1 MVLAHEA
8 DLVDELAQHLDD
20 QYNELRARGRSDDEA
35 RLQLASQLTD
45 EFLRRSRQLA
55 PSAPRSASHPLGA
68 RGVVAYNVNRRTH
81 EIGVRVALGVRSS
94 DMLWLITARRSH
106 SPPLAS

>member
-1 MVLAHEA
+1 MVPAHEA

-45 EFLRRSRQLA
+45 EFLRAAADSCRRARHAPLHILSELA
-55 PSAPRSASHPLGA
+55 AWWPTTSTGVPRDRRAHGA
-68 RGVVAYNVNRRTH
+68 RCSL
-81 EIGVRVALGVRSS
+81 E
-94 DMLWLITARRSH
+94 
-106 SPPLAS
+106 